1 MKKWLIFLL
10 ILLSFGNFTSASII
24 VHNYSIDSTYSPLE
38 IITGKINLTIAE
50 EKYNEK
56 IVSNDNDQIELGDFL
71 NANGVLFECSPPDC
85 SNGYAPSG
93 GATDKNLDI
102 LASGKYL
109 GFVISGKNIVINS
122 INFSIES
129 DFEESAKKPLEV
141 EFFEKEKWEFNKFSN
156 SLLEKNWGCYNDDI
170 GTENSLI
177 GNSFYCEMIS
187 IEDSGFLK
195 IGAKVKGNDT
205 AELNM
210 AVFPETGTG
219 ASWECSFDPNSEDGC
234 IVNPDQ
240 GEIFSAGN
248 YQICVGANTLT
259 NYRIYQENSGENC
272 GFAYET
278 EPENST
284 KDFAIF
290 AQSTKYADASELD
303 IDTNSKNIIAAANDI
318 IMKRYEGDCSSGCIL
333 PMEFSGISQNIRISN
348 IQITYT
354 KNFEWNSENQIY
366 NLETTPVTVNFS
378 GLLDLGALGFSVS
391 KSMNYTISINEIE
404 LLNKQIRILPAPTIS
419 SVTPLNP
426 PAGVPINFYAKINF
440 DGNESLNYKWNFGDN
455 TTTTTTLPLAS
466 HAYANIG
473 NYTLSLEVS
482 AGGNLTS
489 KRTFNIETISPEAAI
504 NITLNIKQRALK
516 KIISTIDDIPSWYR
530 EALSKAIGISTF
542 QSELNRLDRE
552 RNSSF
557 SEQEFIKIAKELYAL
572 DIPIRISTEV
582 FESSSLVTDL
592 NDINIE
598 PVATISGSITGA
610 TNSQYAKPIFNWQLN
625 NIISNYI
632 TKKISASYWSGK
644 EEEILRTYNFN
655 INSKYPDKSYFVIN
669 RPFAELYFKENAG
682 AKKTGEHTIITLEG
696 KSNNSFE
703 FYYKNTDTTSFFVSP
718 KLSSIII
725 EAIIDTTCNFNL
737 VCEEKYGEN
746 PDTCR
751 SDCKPI
757 AKAIVYVILSML
769 LLLAIYTILQ
779 IWYKHRYEDYLFKDR
794 RQLYNILMYVTNA
807 RARGMNDLRIGA
819 ELRSKGWSSE
829 RINYIIKKSK
839 GERTGLYE
847 IIPIEKITA
856 YFRNRKAKKIQET
869 KTNIATS
876 NQQQIRRN
884 INKSKTQKRL

>member
-1 MKKWLIFLL
+1 
-10 ILLSFGNFTSASII
+10 
-24 VHNYSIDSTYSPLE
+24 
-38 IITGKINLTIAE
+38 
-50 EKYNEK
+50 
-56 IVSNDNDQIELGDFL
+56 
-71 NANGVLFECSPPDC
+71 
-85 SNGYAPSG
+85 
-93 GATDKNLDI
+93 
-102 LASGKYL
+102 
-109 GFVISGKNIVINS
+109 
-122 INFSIES
+122 
-129 DFEESAKKPLEV
+129 
-141 EFFEKEKWEFNKFSN
+141 
-156 SLLEKNWGCYNDDI
+156 
-170 GTENSLI
+170 
-177 GNSFYCEMIS
+177 
-187 IEDSGFLK
+187 
-195 IGAKVKGNDT
+195 
-205 AELNM
+205 
-210 AVFPETGTG
+210 
-219 ASWECSFDPNSEDGC
+219 
-234 IVNPDQ
+234 
-240 GEIFSAGN
+240 
-248 YQICVGANTLT
+248 
-259 NYRIYQENSGENC
+259 
-272 GFAYET
+272 
-278 EPENST
+278 
-284 KDFAIF
+284 
-290 AQSTKYADASELD
+290 
-303 IDTNSKNIIAAANDI
+303 
-318 IMKRYEGDCSSGCIL
+318 
-333 PMEFSGISQNIRISN
+333 
-348 IQITYT
+348 
-354 KNFEWNSENQIY
+354 
-366 NLETTPVTVNFS
+366 
-378 GLLDLGALGFSVS
+378 
-391 KSMNYTISINEIE
+391 
-404 LLNKQIRILPAPTIS
+404 
-419 SVTPLNP
+419 
-426 PAGVPINFYAKINF
+426 
-440 DGNESLNYKWNFGDN
+440 
-455 TTTTTTLPLAS
+455 
-466 HAYANIG
+466 
-473 NYTLSLEVS
+473 
-482 AGGNLTS
+482 
-489 KRTFNIETISPEAAI
+489 
-504 NITLNIKQRALK
+504 
-516 KIISTIDDIPSWYR
+516 
-530 EALSKAIGISTF
+530 
-542 QSELNRLDRE
+542 
-552 RNSSF
+552 
-557 SEQEFIKIAKELYAL
+557 
-572 DIPIRISTEV
+572 
-582 FESSSLVTDL
+582 SLVTDL